1 MWKLFLTVY
10 HNTPNRQSNPPL
22 FATTNDDTPT
32 KLYYQ
37 RIAANLQSVG
47 EQLVKLGQLGGD
59 GQVDG
64 AVTDLDNET
73 AQDGGVDL

>member
-1 MWKLFLTVY
+1 M
-10 HNTPNRQSNPPL
+10 TPPPP
-22 FATTNDDTPT
+22 TTNDNTPG

-37 RIAANLQSVG
+37 CMTANLQSVG

-59 GQVDG
+59 GEVDG